1 MSTRK
6 NIFIYGLILLYA
18 FAPLLSVLVCGMI
31 ASLAGC
37 NVSEAGASPCPILGF
52 DMGGVLVTML
62 VCGWL
67 MFWTLPSGLLFL
79 VIFTIIV
86 LILRQRRKARVAKA

>member
-6 NIFIYGLILLYA
+6 IILIYGGILLYA
-18 FAPLLSVLVCGMI
+18 FAPLLSVLVCGAI

-37 NVSEAGASPCPILGF
+37 NVSEAGASPCHIFGF

-67 MFWTLPSGLLFL
+67 IFWTLPSGLLFL
-79 VIFTIIV
+79 VVFTLIV
-86 LILRQRRKARVAKA
+86 FILKRRRLQRG

>member
-1 MSTRK
+1 MSRRK
-6 NIFIYGLILLYA
+6 IIFIYGLILLYA
-18 FAPLLSVLVCGMI
+18 VAPLLSVLVCGVI
-31 ASLAGC
+31 ASAAGC

-67 MFWTLPSGLLFL
+67 IFWTLPSGLLFL
-79 VIFTIIV
+79 VVFTLMV
-86 LILRQRRKARVAKA
+86 FILRRRRKTKAE

>member
-1 MSTRK
+1 MSARK
-6 NIFIYGLILLYA
+6 IIVIYGLILLYA
-18 FAPLLSVLVCGMI
+18 FAPLLSVLTCGVI

-37 NVSEAGASPCPILGF
+37 NVSEAGASPCPIGGF

-67 MFWTLPSGLLFL
+67 IFWTLPSGLFFL
-79 VIFTIIV
+79 VVFTIIV
-86 LILRQRRKARVAKA
+86 LILRRRRKAGAA

>member
-6 NIFIYGLILLYA
+6 IIFIYGLILLYA
-18 FAPLLSVLVCGMI
+18 FAPLLSVLVCSVT

-37 NVSEAGASPCPILGF
+37 DVSEAGASPCPMLGF
-52 DMGGVLVTML
+52 DIGGVLVTML

-79 VIFTIIV
+79 VVFTIIV
-86 LILRQRRKARVAKA
+86 LIGRRRRKARSVC

>member
-6 NIFIYGLILLYA
+6 IIFLYGLILLYA
-18 FAPLLSVLVCGMI
+18 FAPLLSVLLCSVI

-37 NVSEAGASPCPILGF
+37 NVSEAGASPCPMLGF
-52 DMGGVLVTML
+52 DLGHILVTML

-67 MFWTLPSGLLFL
+67 IFWTLPSGLFYGES
-79 VIFTIIV
+79 
-86 LILRQRRKARVAKA
+86 AKPGPHDA

>member
-1 MSTRK
+1 MRTRK
-6 NIFIYGLILLYA
+6 IIFIYGLILLYA
-18 FAPLLSVLVCGMI
+18 LAPLLSVLLCGVI

-37 NVSEAGASPCPILGF
+37 SVSEAGASPCPILGF

-67 MFWTLPSGLLFL
+67 IFWTLPSGLLFL
-79 VIFTIIV
+79 VVFTIIV
-86 LILRQRRKARVAKA
+86 LILRRKRKARPTC

>member
-1 MSTRK
+1 VSTRK
-6 NIFIYGLILLYA
+6 IIFIYGLILLYA
-18 FAPLLSVLVCGMI
+18 FAPLLSVLLCGVI
-31 ASLAGC
+31 ASLAEC

-67 MFWTLPSGLLFL
+67 MFWTLPSGLLLLL
-79 VIFTIIV
+79 VFTIIV
-86 LILRQRRKARVAKA
+86 LIRRRRRNSMGV

>member
-1 MSTRK
+1 MSRRK
-6 NIFIYGLILLYA
+6 TIVIYGLILLYA
-18 FAPLLSVLVCGMI
+18 FAPLLSVLVCGVI

-67 MFWTLPSGLLFL
+67 IFWTLPSGLLFL
-79 VIFTIIV
+79 VVFTIIV
-86 LILRQRRKARVAKA
+86 LILRRRPKAKAV

>member
-6 NIFIYGLILLYA
+6 IIFIYGLVLLYA
-18 FAPLLSVLVCGMI
+18 FAPLLSVLACSVV

-67 MFWTLPSGLLFL
+67 IFWTLPTGLLFL
-79 VIFTIIV
+79 VVFTIIV
-86 LILRQRRKARVAKA
+86 LILRRRRKARAV

>member
-6 NIFIYGLILLYA
+6 IIFIYGLILFYA
-18 FAPLLSVLVCGMI
+18 FAPLLSVLVCGVI

-37 NVSEAGASPCPILGF
+37 KVSEAGASPCPIFGF
-52 DMGGVLVTML
+52 DMGGVLVTMF

-67 MFWTLPSGLLFL
+67 MLLTLPSGLLFL
-79 VIFTIIV
+79 VVFTIIV
-86 LILRQRRKARVAKA
+86 LILRRRRKARAV